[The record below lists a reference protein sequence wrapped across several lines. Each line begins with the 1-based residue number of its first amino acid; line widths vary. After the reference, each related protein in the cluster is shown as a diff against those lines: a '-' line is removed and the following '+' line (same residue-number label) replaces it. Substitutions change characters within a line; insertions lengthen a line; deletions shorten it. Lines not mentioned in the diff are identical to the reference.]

1 MKKNAAQLLFVA
13 LIVAGCQSDD
23 NKITEVNCG
32 DEITK
37 SAMRSLV
44 QDALEESVKKAVAE
58 GVGREALPWDA
69 AKFRALASSLAID
82 LTNVRTAKKDPNS
95 TKRFCEAELR
105 VVIPSDLSETADKV
119 RKSLGYQNVAS
130 HAVALDIKYE
140 AGTVSDDIEYSAQ
153 PTDDGKKVYVST
165 AKLNKSGVLLT
176 SVLSANLLKS
186 LIDAAEAKKVKDQ
199 EDESARLVLAEQRKQ
214 DLEKEQSRLT
224 LEKAQAGIKDA
235 NDQINAVWNAAPS
248 EFRKTM
254 LSEQRIWLKERD
266 VDCKIK
272 AAAAGE
278 GIGEV
283 AREVIRLDCE
293 TEMTALR
300 TIYLKAKAATE

>member
-1 MKKNAAQLLFVA
+1 MKKNAAHLLLVA

-37 SAMRSLV
+37 SAMRSLF
-44 QDALEESVKKAVAE
+44 QDVLEESVKKAVTE
-58 GVGREALPWDA
+58 GGGREALPWDA
-69 AKFRALASSLAID
+69 AKFRALVSSLDID

-119 RKSLGYQNVAS
+119 RKSLGYQNIVS
-130 HAVALDIKYE
+130 HASALDISYE
-140 AGTVSDDIEYSAQ
+140 AGTVSDNIDYSAQ
-153 PTDDGKKVYVST
+153 PTDDGKKVYVAT

-199 EDESARLVLAEQRKQ
+199 EDESARLVLAEQHKQ
-214 DLEKEQSRLT
+214 DLEKEQSRLR

-235 NDQINAVWNAAPS
+235 NDQINVVWNAASS

-254 LSEQRIWLKERD
+254 LPEQRIWLKERD
-266 VDCKIK
+266 VDCKMK
-272 AAAAGE
+272 ASSAGE
-278 GIGEV
+278 DVGEV

-300 TIYLKAKAATE
+300 TTYLKAKVATE